1 MRVEREKNLHFPLF
15 TLHSKNRRFLKV
27 DYCGVIFDFDYTL
40 GDATDA
46 IFAGF
51 EHAFST
57 MGLPV
62 PDREA
67 VRRTVGMQVQDA
79 YTLLSG
85 DEGPEG
91 RERFYALFHPVAR
104 DMQARGVV
112 ELCPGAREL
121 LLALKDHG
129 VPAAVVSTKNSDS
142 LRAVLAAKGLSEC
155 FTHVLGGDI
164 VARHKPDPEGVNR
177 VLERWGLTAEQVLY
191 CGDTVIDAET
201 ARNAGADFCAVLNG
215 TTPAEAFEP
224 WPHVHIS
231 PDLMDLK
238 GWLGI

>member
-1 MRVEREKNLHFPLF
+1 M
-15 TLHSKNRRFLKV
+15 
-27 DYCGVIFDFDYTL
+27 DYRGVIFDFDYTL
-40 GDATDA
+40 GDATEA

-51 EHAFST
+51 KHAFTT

-79 YTLLSG
+79 YSMLSG
-85 DEGPEG
+85 DESGEG

-104 DMQARGVV
+104 GMQAQGIV

-121 LLALKDHG
+121 LLAIQG
-129 VPAAVVSTKNSDS
+129 QGIPAAVVSTKNSDS
-142 LRAVLAAKGLSEC
+142 LRAVLAAKGLSGC
-155 FTHVLGGDI
+155 FSHVVGGDI
-164 VARHKPDPEGVNR
+164 VARHKPDPEGVNW
-177 VLERWGLTAEQVLY
+177 VLEQWGLAPDRVLY

-215 TTPAEAFEP
+215 TTPAEAMEP
-224 WPHVHIS
+224 WPHVHIA
-231 PDLMDLK
+231 PDLMDLQD
-238 GWLGI
+238 WLGI